1 MKIFCIMIENYD
13 LQLSFILKIEKTNLE
28 KDKNPPNYSSPY
40 FRFFTYMARLSK
52 RAPFLLF
59 SLKLTSNSLRVF
71 FFISFL
77 KEERELDEENFFPF
91 LFALIFFLKE
101 MKEGNRRRSWID
113 FHSFFLTFFERRMG
127 EVVEKNS
134 YIFLFFFFLREGKM
148 GGFGSFFV
156 LVSLFR
162 ICRGIDKRKNRIYN
176 KIETS

>member
-1 MKIFCIMIENYD
+1 MIENYD

-59 SLKLTSNSLRVF
+59 SSELASNSPGVF
-71 FFISFL
+71 FFLLFHFVF
-77 KEERELDEENFFPF
+77 ERGRRGNGSVEKTIF
-91 LFALIFFLKE
+91 LFFFALLFFWKKME
-101 MKEGNRRRSWID
+101 KGNRRRSWID

-134 YIFLFFFFLREGKM
+134 YIFLFSSFCAEGKM
-148 GGFGSFFV
+148 E
-156 LVSLFR
+156 
-162 ICRGIDKRKNRIYN
+162 KK
-176 KIETS
+176 